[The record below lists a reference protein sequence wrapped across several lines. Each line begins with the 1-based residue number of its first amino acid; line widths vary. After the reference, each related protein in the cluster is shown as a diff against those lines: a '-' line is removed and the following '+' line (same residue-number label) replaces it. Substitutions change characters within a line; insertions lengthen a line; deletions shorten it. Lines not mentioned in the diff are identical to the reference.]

1 MSSCRRWCDVDRYR
15 VAVSALFFI
24 NGLLVGSWAPK
35 IPALMARLGITEAV
49 AGILVLML
57 GAGSLCLMPV
67 FGAMVARRGSA
78 RAVRIAAWGAA
89 PALIWISVA
98 PDIWLVGATVA
109 LFGGLI
115 GGMDVAMNAN
125 AVAVERSRGRAIMS
139 SCHGFWS
146 LGAFAG
152 AGAGGMAI
160 QRFGEVSHAIVVS
173 GLFAMVLL
181 IVRRR
186 VIEDAPE
193 PGMARPPL
201 RLPRTPL
208 PYLIGVMAL
217 MAMIPEGA
225 ILDWA
230 AVYMQRELGASLAV
244 AGWGFAA
251 CAATMAAMR
260 FLGDLIRRRL
270 GAVRTLRFSTVT
282 AMAGLAMAGLA
293 GSAPLAIAGFALAG
307 IGIANMVPIAFSAA
321 GNVPGLAAGIG
332 LSVVT
337 MMGYSGILVAP
348 GAIGFLAES
357 VSFSAIYLGLAV
369 LLTIPLALS
378 HLAAS
383 ADFDA
388 GR

>member
-1 MSSCRRWCDVDRYR
+1 MDPYR
-15 VAVSALFFI
+15 IAVSALFFI

-35 IPALMARLGITEAV
+35 IPALMARLDITEAV

-98 PDIWLVGATVA
+98 PDLWAVGAAVA

-125 AVAVERSRGRAIMS
+125 AVAVERARGRAIMS

-160 QRFGEVSHAIVVS
+160 QRFGEIPHAIAVS
-173 GLFAMVLL
+173 ALFALVLL

-186 VIEDAPE
+186 IIEDGPE
-193 PGMARPPL
+193 PGAARPPL

-270 GAVRTLRFSTVT
+270 GAVRTLRLSTLA

-293 GSAPLAIAGFALAG
+293 GSAPWAIAGFALAG

-378 HLAAS
+378 HLAAT
-383 ADFDA
+383 ADFERP
-388 GR
+388 G